1 MTQTKTIYKDKTNKT
16 TMTALHQH
24 KNKNNDISHVTLTIR
39 TMLTAMMKTVKK
51 CRFVRAWICHF
62 ATTMV
67 AQLFILLLP
76 RDSLP
81 VWRSRIMITM
91 IIIVFV
97 IVMVEGENY
106 DHD

>member
-1 MTQTKTIYKDKTNKT
+1 
-16 TMTALHQH
+16 MTALHRH
-24 KNKNNDISHVTLTIR
+24 YLYLRGKNKNNDISHVT
-39 TMLTAMMKTVKK
+39 MTVKNNVDK
-51 CRFVRAWICHF
+51 NSEKSCFVRAWTCHF

-97 IVMVEGENY
+97 IVIVEVENY
-106 DHD
+106 DEDYHYLNFS